1 MKRFRKI
8 LLWSVAGIALV
19 VLVLIAV
26 AYVLSER
33 KLRAVYQPPASAL
46 TITPADYSVARGAH
60 LVRAVGSCT
69 LCHGDDLGGGVY
81 ADMGLVGVVA
91 GPNLTRGR
99 GGRPADFTLADWVR
113 ALRFGVRRDGTSLIM
128 MPSEVFTSFSDDDLA
143 SIIEYIRQVPPV
155 DRDVPTTHFGI
166 VGRALLATGKLEI
179 LTAPKTK
186 HVGEASKIPAVLSA
200 EYGKYLAEVSG
211 CHGCHGH
218 GLSGGRVAG
227 PPGLPPASNLT
238 PEGIGSWSEADFRRA
253 MRDGKKP
260 DGADVNDFM
269 PWKIFRSMTDDELG
283 AIWLYLKSVP
293 PKPFGNK

>member
-1 MKRFRKI
+1 MTRARKS
-8 LLWSVAGIALV
+8 LLWSVASIAIVLLV
-19 VLVLIAV
+19 VAV
-26 AYVLSER
+26 VVYTLSER

-46 TITPADYSVARGAH
+46 TLTPAEYSATRGAH

-69 LCHGDDLGGGVY
+69 LCHGDDLGGAIY
-81 ADMGLVGVVA
+81 ADMGIMGVIA

-113 ALRFGVRRDGTSLIM
+113 ALRFGVRRDGTSLIA
-128 MPSEVFTSFSDDDLA
+128 MPSEVFTSFTDDDLA
-143 SIIEYIRQVPPV
+143 SIIEYVRQVPPV
-155 DRDVPTTHFGI
+155 DREVPKTHFGFA
-166 VGRALLATGKLEI
+166 GRALLAMGKLE
-179 LTAPKTK
+179 LLVAPKTK
-186 HVGEASKIPAVLSA
+186 HTSEARKIPAVMSA

-238 PEGIGSWSEADFRRA
+238 PEGIGQWSEADFRRV

-260 DGADVNDFM
+260 DGSDVHEFM

-293 PKPFGNK
+293 AKPFGNK